1 MDGQTQTREFLTRG
15 VMPQGGPVV
24 VELPPDQIAPG
35 GPGWHD
41 QVYRAASGDMA
52 KVPWAHGRAT
62 PPLVA
67 WLNAEAPGRVR
78 PGSRAAVV
86 GCGLGDDVVELINR
100 GYDAIGFDVSP
111 TGIDWAR
118 RRFPQQ
124 ASAFVVADVLGTP
137 TRFRHRF
144 DLVVEVN
151 TIQSMDPAQREAAA
165 TAIGTL
171 VCPRGVLVVI
181 ARGREESELLENV
194 QGPPWPL
201 TKGEMVGLMESAGL
215 KPSRGLDEFMDDSE
229 PPQRRL
235 RGVFERA

>member
-1 MDGQTQTREFLTRG
+1 MDGQGQTHRTVSGGLVPG
-15 VMPQGGPVV
+15 SGPVV
-24 VELPPDQIAPG
+24 LDLPLGQCHPG
-35 GPGWHD
+35 GAGWHD
-41 QVYRAASGDMA
+41 EVYRAAGGDMA
-52 KVPWAHGRAT
+52 RVPWANGRAS
-62 PPLVA
+62 PSLVS

-111 TGIDWAR
+111 AGIDWAR
-118 RRFPQQ
+118 RRFPEQ
-124 ASAFVVADVLGTP
+124 ASAFCVADVLGAP

-165 TAIGTL
+165 AAISSL
-171 VCPRGVLVVI
+171 LCPRGLLVAI
-181 ARGREESELLENV
+181 ARGREETELLEAV

-201 TKGEMVGLMESAGL
+201 TRTEFVGLMEAAGL
-215 KPSRGLDEFMDDSE
+215 KPTRAIDEFMDDE
-229 PPQRRL
+229 RPPQKRL
-235 RGVFERA
+235 RGMFEHA